1 MVVAWLLFPLVLLAV
16 CLGCGLAVERIAG
29 WRLPGALLASVG
41 LALII
46 VVATL
51 TTSRPITA
59 PLTTVVVVVVALGGY
74 AVGWRRMRGLR
85 PEPWTLVVGLGVFAV
100 CAAPV
105 VASGS
110 ATFLGYFVDGDPA
123 FHFALINQLLAHG
136 RDLSNVPS
144 LPYSSISI
152 LLHGYISTD
161 YPTGA
166 DVGLGAV
173 RPLVGQDVAWI
184 YQPYLAVIMA
194 LGAVAIQE
202 LLRGV
207 VRSRPLRAACAFI
220 AGQSGLAYAFYL
232 DGSIKEI
239 ATTWIITVTV
249 VLVMAT
255 LSRPPLRLRA
265 LAPLAI
271 AVVAGLDVLAIA
283 IAPWLGPPLAVFAV
297 VVAWRGRRLVRR
309 KPSRR
314 VAAAAGAVLLLLAA
328 IAAPIISRA
337 STFISTAGSVLTQGG
352 DLGNL
357 ATPLPKWQILGIWPT
372 GDFRWPVEA
381 HYRAAYALMGVALAS
396 ATLGALWTLRR
407 RAFGPLMLIVGNA
420 IAAAVLLSRSS
431 PYAASKVMMIVSITA
446 VLAAMLGAVAL
457 HDSGRRV
464 EGWGLA
470 AVIAAGVLW
479 TNALGYHD
487 SSVAPQAR
495 FRELAAIG
503 ARFNGKGPAFYNLY
517 DTFAVYFLRREAVAV
532 PGTWGA
538 AAERAGLPPRTSGQA
553 ELAWDPN
560 DLAQS
565 YLQSFRLLVLGRSP
579 SLSRPPA
586 DYRLVNQGHYY
597 DVWQRTTTTQ
607 VLQHISLSSGLDP
620 RPMPRCTSITKT
632 GALAA
637 REHARLA
644 YVARPTAPTLIPTQA
659 PHPQSW
665 VQTTANGDGDPDL
678 LQLSQRAGAVA
689 GLVRVARP
697 GRYQVWLEGSLSRR
711 VSVWVGRQLV
721 GSVVHQL
728 GSPGQFLKVGTVN
741 LAAGDQPVQILR
753 PASDLR
759 PGNVVPGYAGTGELL
774 GPLMLVRDS
783 KPPAVREIAPQHAR
797 SLCGQPLEWIE
808 IVR

>member
-16 CLGCGLAVERIAG
+16 CLGCGLAVEWVAG
-29 WRLPGALLASVG
+29 WRVPGALLPSIG

-51 TTSRPITA
+51 TTTRPTTA
-59 PLTTVVVVVVALGGY
+59 PLTPVVVVVFALAGY
-74 AVGWRRMRGLR
+74 AVAWRRLRSFR
-85 PEPWTLVVGLGVFAV
+85 PEPWTLAVGVGVFAV

-105 VASGS
+105 VVSGN

-144 LPYSSISI
+144 MPHSSISI
-152 LLHGYISTD
+152 LLKGYIKTD

-166 DVGLGAV
+166 DVGVGAV
-173 RPLVGQDVAWI
+173 RPLVGQDIAWI
-184 YQPYLAVIMA
+184 FQPYLAVIMA
-194 LGAVAIQE
+194 LGAVAIHE
-202 LLRGV
+202 LLGGV

-220 AGQSGLAYAFYL
+220 AAQSGLAYAFYL
-232 DGSIKEI
+232 EASIKEI

-249 VLVMAT
+249 VLVVAT
-255 LSRPPLRLRA
+255 LNRPVRVRG
-265 LAPLAI
+265 LAPLTI
-271 AVVAGLDVLAIA
+271 VVVAGLDVLAIA

-297 VVAWRGRRLVRR
+297 VLAWRGRRLIRR
-309 KPSRR
+309 RPSRR
-314 VAAAAGAVLLLLAA
+314 MAAAAGAVVVVLGV

-337 STFISTAGSVLTQGG
+337 STFISTAGNVLTQRG

-357 ATPLPKWQILGIWPT
+357 ARALPKWQILGIWPS
-372 GDFRWPVEA
+372 GDFRQLVEG
-381 HYRAAYALMGVALAS
+381 HERLAYALMGVALAS
-396 ATLGALWTLRR
+396 AVLGALWTVRR
-407 RAFGPLMLIVGNA
+407 RAGGPLLLIAGNGV
-420 IAAAVLLSRSS
+420 AAAVLLSRSS
-431 PYAASKVMMIVSITA
+431 PYAASKVMMIVSISA

-457 HDSGRRV
+457 HESGRRV

-503 ARFNGKGPAFYNLY
+503 ARFDGKGQAFYNLY

-532 PGTWGA
+532 PGTWGS
-538 AAERAGLPPRTSGQA
+538 AAERAGLPPRTGGQA

-586 DYRLVNQGHYY
+586 DYQLVNQGRYY
-597 DVWQRTTTTQ
+597 DVWQRTTSPT
-607 VLQHISLSSGLDP
+607 VLKHVSLTSGFDR
-620 RPMPRCTSITKT
+620 RPIPRCTSITKT

-644 YVARPTAPTLIPTQA
+644 YVTRPTDPTLSPTQA

-678 LQLSQRAGAVA
+678 FQLSQRAGTVTGVVPVA
-689 GLVRVARP
+689 TP

-753 PASDLR
+753 PGSDLR

-774 GPLMLVRDS
+774 GPLVLVRDS
-783 KPPAVREIAPQHAR
+783 NPPAVREIAPQQAR